1 MKLKFFGYEI
11 TVTREEAD
19 ELDKAKAILER
30 HGFRAVRQTQDKTNK
45 VRAAGEAAAMR
56 AAAAREKVAEAVA
69 ALEAAGEKITI
80 ANVAKR
86 ADVSRITAKKYMGEL
101 K

>member
-56 AAAAREKVAEAVA
+56 AAVAREKVERAIREI
-69 ALEAAGEKITI
+69 EGAGERATI
-80 ANVAKR
+80 ARVAKV